1 MARNNFNTHST
12 NNFIPIDMSEFED
25 CKIKVIPSIN
35 EAAKLLT
42 EVSLKWEGIPD
53 ELQADID
60 RWMGLFVARQN
71 KY

>member
-1 MARNNFNTHST
+1 
-12 NNFIPIDMSEFED
+12 MSEFED